1 MGCTGQAEGG
11 PHAPEESAPPPT
23 VGFRVIIDDLVPM
36 SEVTLSLVVG
46 KEIQQAKKIP
56 MNAPGRGD
64 YRREESLTHTL
75 PGFVNFL
82 LCPLREHMIDVRM
95 TQGSILPAAGIAAA
109 MPG

>member
-1 MGCTGQAEGG
+1 MAFAKDLRGQGSRLSTGQAEGG

-23 VGFRVIIDDLVPM
+23 VGFRVIIDDLVPI

-46 KEIQQAKKIP
+46 KEMQQAKKIP

-75 PGFVNFL
+75 CRVSRPDTCQSSPV
-82 LCPLREHMIDVRM
+82 PVERAQD
-95 TQGSILPAAGIAAA
+95 
-109 MPG
+109 